1 MAPGI
6 VNAVRPMETQS
17 SLLPPRIIQ
26 SAERFLQRCLERG
39 VRVVFAESCTG
50 GLLSAAVTSIPGS
63 SRVLDRGFVVY
74 SNESKEH
81 ELGVP
86 RQLIE
91 EYGAVS
97 EQVAIEMAKGA
108 LARVHGHARLSISV
122 TGVAGPE
129 GTPNK
134 PPGLVHIAAAR
145 LGQDHVMHERHDF
158 GPIGRDNVRAETV
171 VAAFELAMRCLDE

>member
-1 MAPGI
+1 
-6 VNAVRPMETQS
+6 METQS
-17 SLLPPRIIQ
+17 PLLPPRIVQ
-26 SAERFLQRCLERG
+26 SAERLLQRCLERG

-74 SNESKEH
+74 SNESKEQ

-86 RQLIE
+86 RRLIE

-97 EQVAIEMAKGA
+97 EPVAIEMAKGA
-108 LARVHGHARLSISV
+108 LAQVDGHAQLSIAV

-129 GTPNK
+129 GTPAK
-134 PPGLVHIAAAR
+134 PAGLVHIAAAM
-145 LGQDHVMHERHDF
+145 LGQGHVRHERHDF
-158 GPIGRDNVRAETV
+158 GAIGRENVRAETV
-171 VAAFELAMRCLDE
+171 VAAFDLAMRWLEE